1 MLALFLDGEDHGFFQ
16 GHRSFEGDKEWMQ
29 QVRQTTQVL
38 LSQVPTSGQNDQA
51 PMKIVDY
58 EKFMNEAVSVTDR
71 VKIEV
76 SPEEARALKDS
87 LGVICEFEKEILNRF
102 SEERGYSACDKRYS
116 DTFKEIHFWF
126 KDGFVMASIRSGS
139 VG

>member
-1 MLALFLDGEDHGFFQ
+1 
-16 GHRSFEGDKEWMQ
+16 
-29 QVRQTTQVL
+29 V
-38 LSQVPTSGQNDQA
+38 
-51 PMKIVDY
+51 KILDY
-58 EKFMNEAVSVTDR
+58 EKLMNDAVSITDR

-76 SPEEARALKDS
+76 SLEEAQSLKDALQIVS
-87 LGVICEFEKEILNRF
+87 GFENAVLNKF
-102 SEERGYSACDKRYS
+102 MEQRGYSACDKRYS